1 MPEIRYFTVTQT
13 REVQVTANSATD
25 ALRLAGVAFDKGQA
39 SDGAVRSIDYT
50 EDMKDIWGNTT
61 SRIREKELVVKE
73 R

>member
-25 ALRLAGVAFDKGQA
+25 AVRLAGVAFEKGQD
-39 SDGAVRSIDYT
+39 SRGSVRSSDYP

-61 SRIREKELVVKE
+61 SRIREKEINIKE
-73 R
+73 T